1 MEYHGAVSSCVY
13 IIGFPYTF
21 FVIYFYTFYFITQ
34 KNCGVNTLGTVIIFI
49 LQAYYNIHIH
59 GILPIIYITPSHI
72 KNSIKKYYD
81 FLGKIVNDLLHKR
94 TVEVHWNFKEY
105 HQIIKHDIYVV
116 FVATLNNTILIL

>member
-1 MEYHGAVSSCVY
+1 MVY
-13 IIGFPYTF
+13 YLLFTLLQVTLKIAS
-21 FVIYFYTFYFITQ
+21 
-34 KNCGVNTLGTVIIFI
+34 KNTMI
-49 LQAYYNIHIH
+49 
-59 GILPIIYITPSHI
+59 
-72 KNSIKKYYD
+72 